1 VASQSGLQG
10 RWQRQGGSAIDAN
23 LTAVAPDAEAADVTA
38 LARPLNAGPEEAR
51 PPAEPVSEPQRLVG
65 RVEVLTVLSRG
76 FLALGLLLVAF
87 SLFVSFFSW
96 RIERRS
102 QLNLT
107 RRFNQELSSGAAP
120 AGGHI
125 RPGAPVAIIGLPRL
139 HQRLTAVQGTTSNL
153 LKSGPGHLRASP
165 LPGQAGN
172 AVIVGRRMSYGGPF
186 LHLDRVRKGDRIITT
201 TGQGGATYV
210 VDGPPQYLATGRGD
224 VLGATADNRLTLIT
238 SDPPLLASQRLV
250 VTAALSGR
258 PYAAPAGR
266 PTDVRADE
274 DGLRGQTGA
283 AGPLLLWSGLLL
295 VAVVGAAW
303 LARRWR
309 ARTVWLAAVPV
320 VAALLWLLFGSVVAL
335 LPATL

>member
-1 VASQSGLQG
+1 V
-10 RWQRQGGSAIDAN
+10 
-23 LTAVAPDAEAADVTA
+23 TAVVG
-38 LARPLNAGPEEAR
+38 PLEAGPEKAR
-51 PPAEPVSEPQRLVG
+51 PAAETTSEPKRHIG
-65 RVEVLTVLSRG
+65 RVELLTVLSRG
-76 FLALGLLLVAF
+76 FLSLGLLLLAF
-87 SLFVSFFSW
+87 GLFVAFFSW

-107 RRFNQELSSGAAP
+107 RRFNKELSSGVAP
-120 AGGHI
+120 TGGRI
-125 RPGAPVAIIGLPRL
+125 RPGAPVAIIALPRL
-139 HQRLTAVQGTTSNL
+139 HHRLTAVQGTTSNT

-186 LHLDRVRKGDRIITT
+186 LHLDQLRKGDRITTT
-201 TGQGGATYV
+201 TGQGRATYV
-210 VDGPPQYLATGRGD
+210 VDGPAHYLASGRGD

-258 PYAAPAGR
+258 PYVAPAGR
-266 PTDVRADE
+266 PADVRADE

-283 AGPLLLWSGLLL
+283 ARPLLLWSGLLL
-295 VAVVGAAW
+295 VAVIGAAW
-303 LARRWR
+303 FARRWR

-320 VAALLWLLFGSVVAL
+320 VAALLWLLFGSVVPL